1 MVKTNTQLTAIKS
14 LISKVLTIATL
25 LILTI
30 SSEAQQY
37 TQPTHYYGCSYNRG
51 TAVYTRYASIDKV
64 IIEDL
69 NGNVIYS
76 KAADGCNAS
85 PNGYNIGHYNVTEP
99 TSAFNLSAGSTYKI
113 TVGASNANGSTF
125 YTARL
130 GAWIDYNGDKDFAD
144 AGEWISPNGIL
155 IPHNGTRSFNFTVP
169 CGGTTG
175 TVRLRLRTNYQYGNI
190 GSGSHSLT
198 GTQFFY
204 GETEDFACDY
214 VSPANTI
221 ANFVSTDSTY
231 VGTPVKF
238 NNTNQS
244 GYISHNWSMDG
255 ASYNSTNVTHV
266 FSTAGTYNVKL
277 VSENCNGK
285 DSITKT
291 IKIVTPTAPP
301 VSDFVADKSVYE
313 IFETVQLTDL
323 SSNGATYWN
332 WVFVNS
338 TTLDTI
344 DGDDIAALRGGDPFV
359 NKNPSVITGNFMG
372 AVPIGV
378 WDLYLTA
385 SNSIGAGNEV
395 KKVKYVT
402 VQRSSYNMGAGT
414 ALPANVISVS
424 AGTIYDD
431 GGPTGNYGNSK
442 TTEAL
447 IAPCGA
453 ASVSLDF
460 TSFDLNA
467 NATIKIYD
475 GVNALGTPLHTGN
488 GFTAG
493 NEPSGTIT

>member
-1 MVKTNTQLTAIKS
+1 MVKTNTQLWAFKS

-30 SSEAQQY
+30 GSEAQQY
-37 TQPTHYYGCSYNRG
+37 TQPKHYYGCQYNRG
-51 TAVYTRYASIDKV
+51 TGFTYTRYASIDKV
-64 IIEDL
+64 LIEDL

-76 KAADGCNAS
+76 KNADGCNQNVQ
-85 PNGYNIGHYNVTEP
+85 PQTGHYNVIES

-125 YTARL
+125 YTAKL

-144 AGEWISPNGIL
+144 AGEWIAPNGIL

-175 TVRLRLRTNYQYGNI
+175 TVRLRLRTDYQYTNI
-190 GSGSHSLT
+190 GPGSHSAS
-198 GTQFFY
+198 GFNFYY

-214 VSPANTI
+214 VAPATTN

-231 VGTPVKF
+231 IGTPVKF
-238 NNTNQS
+238 TNTNQS

-255 ASYNSTNVTHV
+255 ASYNSANVTHV
-266 FSTAGTYNVKL
+266 FTTAGTYDVKL

-285 DSITKT
+285 DSITKS
-291 IKIVTPTAPP
+291 IKIVSPTAPP
-301 VSDFVADKSVYE
+301 VSDFVADKSIYE

-332 WVFVNS
+332 WVFVNP

-378 WDLYLTA
+378 WDVYLTA
-385 SNSIGAGNEV
+385 SNSIGAGNDA
-395 KKVKYVT
+395 KK
-402 VQRSSYNMGAGT
+402 
-414 ALPANVISVS
+414 
-424 AGTIYDD
+424 
-431 GGPTGNYGNSK
+431 
-442 TTEAL
+442 
-447 IAPCGA
+447 
-453 ASVSLDF
+453 
-460 TSFDLNA
+460 
-467 NATIKIYD
+467 
-475 GVNALGTPLHTGN
+475 
-488 GFTAG
+488 
-493 NEPSGTIT
+493 